1 MSRNQRTFFSVSF
14 ILKDSSNPIYWE
26 SSLSP
31 YISKRRMTEIAYLK
45 KKPYSPNSPD
55 TLKISLPRY
64 MHALVDFTKTRYEL
78 ISSIT
83 QST

>member
-1 MSRNQRTFFSVSF
+1 
-14 ILKDSSNPIYWE
+14 
-26 SSLSP
+26 
-31 YISKRRMTEIAYLK
+31 MTEIAYLK
-45 KKPYSPNSPD
+45 KLNLIPQIQAPD

-64 MHALVDFTKTRYEL
+64 MHAFVDFTKTRSEL